1 MIGVVLSER
10 HLKIDGKN
18 LEENCLLLI
27 SKLRSSLISSRD
39 FVPVA
44 KFLDNNSN
52 NIFLNKDYKLQHIRK
67 LFAKCKKI
75 LITFVIHA

>member
-18 LEENCLLLI
+18 LEKNCLRLI
-27 SKLRSSLISSRD
+27 SKLQSSLISSRD

-44 KFLDNNSN
+44 KLVDNNSN
-52 NIFLNKDYKLQHIRK
+52 NIF
-67 LFAKCKKI
+67 F
-75 LITFVIHA
+75 